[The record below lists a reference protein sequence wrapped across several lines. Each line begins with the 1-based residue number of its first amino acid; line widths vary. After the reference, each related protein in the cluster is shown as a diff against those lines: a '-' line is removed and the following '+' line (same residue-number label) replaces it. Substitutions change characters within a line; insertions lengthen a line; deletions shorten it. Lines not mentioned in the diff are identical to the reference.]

1 MKTFLI
7 STFLFVGVYA
17 QDVKSQTNTT
27 EKIFKYFSEYSN
39 IQKLP
44 YYTERQTNGQT
55 RQVQFIPT
63 VTIEMYEELLKR
75 IDALLKR
82 IQLLEDTR

>member
-1 MKTFLI
+1 MKTILLLLFI
-7 STFLFVGVYA
+7 SVGVYA
-17 QDVKSQTNTT
+17 QDVRSQTNTT

-39 IQKLP
+39 IQSLP
-44 YYTERQTNGQT
+44 YYTERMSNGQT
-55 RQVQFIPT
+55 RQVQFIPV